1 MDRKHCC
8 PAASAYE
15 LCKMLQISEEVR
27 HNRTECTECLVPY
40 CYTRHQ
46 TMHLHHYHRPSLI
59 LTEEECNHRNS
70 CTTSPLPGAS
80 SVLTR
85 LRGFPGCCLG
95 RGNRSK
101 LSPHLIQLLPTAH
114 HHACRADTGILM
126 LFSFYFEFKESFSG
140 STSLKSLRLRKL
152 LD

>member
-1 MDRKHCC
+1 MDWKRCC

-59 LTEEECNHRNS
+59 LKRKRNVI
-70 CTTSPLPGAS
+70 TGI
-80 SVLTR
+80 VV
-85 LRGFPGCCLG
+85 
-95 RGNRSK
+95 
-101 LSPHLIQLLPTAH
+101 QLLLFPEPPPSSPVCAASLDAVWAAGTDQSCRH
-114 HHACRADTGILM
+114 TLSNFFPQLIIMHAELTQE
-126 LFSFYFEFKESFSG
+126 Y
-140 STSLKSLRLRKL
+140 
-152 LD
+152 

>member
-59 LTEEECNHRNS
+59 LKRKRNVITGIVVQLLLFPEPPQS
-70 CTTSPLPGAS
+70 SPVCT
-80 SVLTR
+80 
-85 LRGFPGCCLG
+85 GFPGSCLV

-140 STSLKSLRLRKL
+140 SKISNNA
-152 LD
+152 

>member
-1 MDRKHCC
+1 MNYARCC
-8 PAASAYE
+8 RSQKRSDTIEQNVQNVWFLLTAQE
-15 LCKMLQISEEVR
+15 ILDV
-27 HNRTECTECLVPY
+27 
-40 CYTRHQ
+40 
-46 TMHLHHYHRPSLI
+46 HHYRPSFI

-85 LRGFPGCCLG
+85 LRGLPWMLSGP
-95 RGNRSK
+95 REQIK
-101 LSPHLIQLLPTAH
+101 VSPHLIQLLPTAH

>member
-1 MDRKHCC
+1 
-8 PAASAYE
+8 
-15 LCKMLQISEEVR
+15 MLQISEEVR

-46 TMHLHHYHRPSLI
+46 TMHLHHYHRTSLI
-59 LTEEECNHRNS
+59 LKRKRNVITGIVVQLLLFPEPPQS
-70 CTTSPLPGAS
+70 SPVCA
-80 SVLTR
+80 
-85 LRGFPGCCLG
+85 GFPGCCLG